1 MAYQASRTQGLIS
14 RNGVAVAHEST
25 DVRTLGTTIQAS
37 GTHVTIKGNP
47 YSKFNHFVQQYNHPA
62 NRVGNL
68 YLLKVPYFFAMDL
81 IRYRLVFALIL
92 CFVPY
97 VCGLMLLIGVLRL
110 FCFLLV
116 IKRVLR
122 NRRLVRNPFQNMV
135 YMPGNYSDVNEY
147 FDVQNIHQITQLSMH
162 GVSTEYI
169 SAAQARLQSR
179 VQLGQV
185 QKVMVFTDEFARYE
199 KTVLTRM
206 LLRIIISL
214 IFILVSGY
222 VLYLS
227 LTGSY
232 F

>member
-1 MAYQASRTQGLIS
+1 MAYQASRTQGLVS
-14 RNGVAVAHEST
+14 RNGAAVMHEST

-47 YSKFNHFVQQYNHPA
+47 YSKYNHFVQQYNHPA
-62 NRVGNL
+62 NRVGNSYFL
-68 YLLKVPYFFAMDL
+68 EVPYFFAMDL
-81 IRYRLVFALIL
+81 HRCRLVLAFIL
-92 CFVPY
+92 CCIPY
-97 VCGLMLLIGVLRL
+97 VCMLMILIGALRL
-110 FCFLLV
+110 ICFLLV

-147 FDVQNIHQITQLSMH
+147 FDVQNIHQITQLSVH

-206 LLRIIISL
+206 MLRIIISL
-214 IFILVSGY
+214 IFILLSAY
-222 VLYLS
+222 VLDRS
-227 LTGSY
+227 LNGSY
-232 F
+232 I